1 MGTCLYRLYAR
12 PLNAFLASPGSSHS
26 TTAMVFVSGNTI
38 RATPPNRSHSPR
50 SSLTSDSNGRFFK
63 SIATLLRFT
72 PPTPPPLLFA
82 FAPLEAA
89 AASRAPGSTP
99 AAESW
104 SLVSAMT
111 CASPSAIRTA
121 TSFSPLSRRSAL
133 LTPYLAATA
142 AATVSWRMNREFQAA
157 RLVPA
162 SLLSR
167 SSRLRLKFPS
177 APSSPL
183 KFSPFK
189 FAPTASPE
197 GGRLAGR
204 RWMSRPW
211 KMLPSS
217 SSIAFDAFSGRA
229 YVMYA
234 RPLLLFVALSA
245 RMNTPARLP

>member
-50 SSLTSDSNGRFFK
+50 SSVTSDSNGRFFK

-72 PPTPPPLLFA
+72 PGRPPVLFA

-89 AASRAPGSTP
+89 AASKTPGSTP

-111 CASPSAIRTA
+111 CASPSAILTA

-177 APSSPL
+177 TPPSPL
-183 KFSPFK
+183 KFSPP
-189 FAPTASPE
+189 FAPIASAD

>member
-50 SSLTSDSNGRFFK
+50 SSFTSDSNGRFFK

-72 PPTPPPLLFA
+72 PGTPVLFA
-82 FAPLEAA
+82 CAPLEAA

-167 SSRLRLKFPS
+167 SSRLRLKFSSP
-177 APSSPL
+177 APSRSL
-183 KFSPFK
+183 KFSPS
-189 FAPTASPE
+189 FAP

-204 RWMSRPW
+204 RWTSRPW

-217 SSIAFDAFSGRA
+217 VSIARDAFSGR
-229 YVMYA
+229 V
-234 RPLLLFVALSA
+234 
-245 RMNTPARLP
+245 